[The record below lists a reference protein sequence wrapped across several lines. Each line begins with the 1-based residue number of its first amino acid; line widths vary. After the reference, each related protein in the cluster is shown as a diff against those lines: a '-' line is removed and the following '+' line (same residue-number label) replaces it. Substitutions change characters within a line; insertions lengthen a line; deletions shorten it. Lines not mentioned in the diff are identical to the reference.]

1 MREEGTGCFKSLVM
15 RPISL
20 TNAEINSVPGPA
32 RFLPRTMRVALER
45 RRSAT
50 ANERGQMIKT
60 LGQVLDNLMSGDRA
74 EENTDTV
81 DDTRLAAAALLVHAS
96 TIDGY
101 VEEAETERLQSVLK
115 DRYGLSDDQMHEL
128 VVAAERSE
136 RDAVDIYSFTSKLKK
151 ALSEDER
158 LQIIEMMWEIAYAD
172 GEVHGYEENL
182 IWRTA
187 ELMGISSRERIR
199 ARKKV
204 EAQQ

>member
-1 MREEGTGCFKSLVM
+1 
-15 RPISL
+15 
-20 TNAEINSVPGPA
+20 
-32 RFLPRTMRVALER
+32 
-45 RRSAT
+45 
-50 ANERGQMIKT
+50 MIKT
-60 LGQVLDNLMSGDRA
+60 LGQVLDNLMSGDSAR
-74 EENTDTV
+74 EETERV

-115 DRYGLSDDQMHEL
+115 DRYGLSDDQVHEL

-151 ALSEDER
+151 ALSEEDR
-158 LQIIEMMWEIAYAD
+158 LDIIEMMWEIAFAD

-187 ELMGISSRERIR
+187 ELLGVSSRERIR

>member
-1 MREEGTGCFKSLVM
+1 
-15 RPISL
+15 
-20 TNAEINSVPGPA
+20 
-32 RFLPRTMRVALER
+32 
-45 RRSAT
+45 
-50 ANERGQMIKT
+50 MIKT
-60 LGQVLDNLMSGDRA
+60 LGQVLDNLMSGDSA
-74 EENTDTV
+74 NDAADQA

-115 DRYGLSDDQMHEL
+115 ERYGLSDDQLHEL

-151 ALSEDER
+151 ALSEDDR
-158 LQIIEMMWEIAYAD
+158 LEIIEMMWEIAFAD

-187 ELMGISSRERIR
+187 ELLGISSRERIR

>member
-1 MREEGTGCFKSLVM
+1 
-15 RPISL
+15 
-20 TNAEINSVPGPA
+20 
-32 RFLPRTMRVALER
+32 MRVALEC

-74 EENTDTV
+74 EEDTDTV

>member
-1 MREEGTGCFKSLVM
+1 
-15 RPISL
+15 
-20 TNAEINSVPGPA
+20 
-32 RFLPRTMRVALER
+32 
-45 RRSAT
+45 
-50 ANERGQMIKT
+50 MIKT
-60 LGQVLDNLMSGDRA
+60 LGQVLDNLMSGDSA
-74 EENTDTV
+74 QEETERV

-115 DRYGLSDDQMHEL
+115 DRYGLSDDQLHEL

-151 ALSEDER
+151 ALSEEDR
-158 LQIIEMMWEIAYAD
+158 LDIIEMMWEIAYAD

-187 ELMGISSRERIR
+187 ELLGVSSRERIR

>member
-1 MREEGTGCFKSLVM
+1 
-15 RPISL
+15 
-20 TNAEINSVPGPA
+20 
-32 RFLPRTMRVALER
+32 
-45 RRSAT
+45 
-50 ANERGQMIKT
+50 MIKT
-60 LGQVLDNLMSGDRA
+60 LGQVLDNLMSGDSA
-74 EENTDTV
+74 KEETERV

-101 VEEAETERLQSVLK
+101 VEEAETERLQDVLK
-115 DRYGLSDDQMHEL
+115 ERYGLSGDQLHEL

-151 ALSEDER
+151 ALSEEDR
-158 LQIIEMMWEIAYAD
+158 LEIIEMMWEIAYAD

-187 ELMGISSRERIR
+187 ELLGISSRERIR

>member
-1 MREEGTGCFKSLVM
+1 
-15 RPISL
+15 
-20 TNAEINSVPGPA
+20 
-32 RFLPRTMRVALER
+32 
-45 RRSAT
+45 
-50 ANERGQMIKT
+50 MIKT
-60 LGQVLDNLMSGDRA
+60 LGQVLDNLMSGDSAR
-74 EENTDTV
+74 EETERV

-115 DRYGLSDDQMHEL
+115 DRYGLSDDQLHEL

-151 ALSEDER
+151 ALSEEDR
-158 LQIIEMMWEIAYAD
+158 LDIIEMMWEIAFAD

-187 ELMGISSRERIR
+187 ELLGVSSRERIR

>member
-1 MREEGTGCFKSLVM
+1 
-15 RPISL
+15 
-20 TNAEINSVPGPA
+20 
-32 RFLPRTMRVALER
+32 
-45 RRSAT
+45 
-50 ANERGQMIKT
+50 MIKT
-60 LGQVLDNLMSGDRA
+60 LGQVLDNLMSGDSA
-74 EENTDTV
+74 KEDADTT

-101 VEEAETERLQSVLK
+101 IEEAETERLQSVLK
-115 DRYGLSDDQMHEL
+115 DRYGLSVDQMHEL

-151 ALSEDER
+151 ALAEEER
-158 LQIIEMMWEIAYAD
+158 LEIIEMMWEIAFAD

-187 ELMGISSRERIR
+187 ELLGISSRERIR

>member
-1 MREEGTGCFKSLVM
+1 
-15 RPISL
+15 
-20 TNAEINSVPGPA
+20 
-32 RFLPRTMRVALER
+32 
-45 RRSAT
+45 
-50 ANERGQMIKT
+50 MIKT
-60 LGQVLDNLMSGDRA
+60 LGQVLDNLMSGDSA
-74 EENTDTV
+74 QEETERV

-115 DRYGLSDDQMHEL
+115 DRYGLSDDQLHEL

-151 ALSEDER
+151 ALSEEDR
-158 LQIIEMMWEIAYAD
+158 LDIIEMMWEIAFAD

-187 ELMGISSRERIR
+187 ELLGVSSRERIR

>member
-1 MREEGTGCFKSLVM
+1 
-15 RPISL
+15 
-20 TNAEINSVPGPA
+20 
-32 RFLPRTMRVALER
+32 LPRTMRVALER

>member
-1 MREEGTGCFKSLVM
+1 
-15 RPISL
+15 
-20 TNAEINSVPGPA
+20 
-32 RFLPRTMRVALER
+32 
-45 RRSAT
+45 
-50 ANERGQMIKT
+50 
-60 LGQVLDNLMSGDRA
+60 MSGDRA
-74 EENTDTV
+74 EEDTDTV

>member
-1 MREEGTGCFKSLVM
+1 
-15 RPISL
+15 
-20 TNAEINSVPGPA
+20 
-32 RFLPRTMRVALER
+32 
-45 RRSAT
+45 
-50 ANERGQMIKT
+50 MIKT
-60 LGQVLDNLMSGDRA
+60 LGQVLDNLVSGDEA
-74 EENTDTV
+74 KPGKDEEI

-101 VEEAETERLQSVLK
+101 VEEAETKRLQAALK
-115 DRYGLSDDQMHEL
+115 ERYALSDDQLHEL

-136 RDAVDIYSFTSKLKK
+136 RHAVDIYSFTSKLKK
-151 ALSEDER
+151 ELSEEDR
-158 LQIIEMMWEIAYAD
+158 LQIIEMMWEIAFAD

-187 ELMGISSRERIR
+187 ELLGISSRERIR

>member
-1 MREEGTGCFKSLVM
+1 
-15 RPISL
+15 
-20 TNAEINSVPGPA
+20 
-32 RFLPRTMRVALER
+32 
-45 RRSAT
+45 
-50 ANERGQMIKT
+50 MIKT
-60 LGQVLDNLMSGDRA
+60 LGQVLDNLMSGDSA
-74 EENTDTV
+74 NSETDGP

-101 VEEAETERLQSVLK
+101 VEEAETARLQQVLQAQY
-115 DRYGLSDDQMHEL
+115 DLSDEQMHEL
-128 VVAAERSE
+128 IVAAERSE

-151 ALSEDER
+151 TLPEQDR
-158 LQIIEMMWEIAYAD
+158 LQIIEMMWEIAFAD

-187 ELMGISSRERIR
+187 ELLGISSRERIR

>member
-1 MREEGTGCFKSLVM
+1 
-15 RPISL
+15 
-20 TNAEINSVPGPA
+20 
-32 RFLPRTMRVALER
+32 
-45 RRSAT
+45 
-50 ANERGQMIKT
+50 MIKT
-60 LGQVLDNLMSGDRA
+60 LGQVLDNLVSRDDTKA
-74 EENTDTV
+74 ETEGV

-115 DRYGLSDDQMHEL
+115 DRYELSYDQMHEL

-136 RDAVDIYSFTSKLKK
+136 RDAVDIYTFTSKLKK
-151 ALSEDER
+151 ALSEEGR
-158 LQIIEMMWEIAYAD
+158 LQIIEMMWEIAFAD
-172 GEVHGYEENL
+172 GEIHGYEENL

-187 ELMGISSRERIR
+187 ELLGISSRERIR

>member
-1 MREEGTGCFKSLVM
+1 
-15 RPISL
+15 
-20 TNAEINSVPGPA
+20 
-32 RFLPRTMRVALER
+32 
-45 RRSAT
+45 
-50 ANERGQMIKT
+50 MIKT
-60 LGQVLDNLMSGDRA
+60 LGQVLDNLMAGDSA
-74 EENTDTV
+74 KEESEKL

-101 VEEAETERLQSVLK
+101 VEEAETERLQAVLK
-115 DRYGLSDDQMHEL
+115 ERYGLSDDQLHEL

-158 LQIIEMMWEIAYAD
+158 LEIIEMMWEIAFAD
-172 GEVHGYEENL
+172 GEIHGYEENL

-187 ELMGISSRERIR
+187 ELLGVSSRERIR

>member
-1 MREEGTGCFKSLVM
+1 
-15 RPISL
+15 
-20 TNAEINSVPGPA
+20 
-32 RFLPRTMRVALER
+32 
-45 RRSAT
+45 
-50 ANERGQMIKT
+50 MIKT
-60 LGQVLDNLMSGDRA
+60 LGQVLDNLISGDEARPGKDD
-74 EENTDTV
+74 EV

-101 VEEAETERLQSVLK
+101 VEEAETMRVQAVLK
-115 DRYGLSDDQMHEL
+115 ERYALSDDQLHEL

-151 ALSEDER
+151 ELSEEDR
-158 LQIIEMMWEIAYAD
+158 LQIIEMMWEIAFAD

-187 ELMGISSRERIR
+187 ELLGISSRERIR

>member
-1 MREEGTGCFKSLVM
+1 LLRAK
-15 RPISL
+15 RI
-20 TNAEINSVPGPA
+20 AQ
-32 RFLPRTMRVALER
+32 R
-45 RRSAT
+45 RRSAI
-50 ANERGQMIKT
+50 ANKRGQMIKT
-60 LGQVLDNLMSGDRA
+60 LGQVLDNLMAGDSA
-74 EENTDTV
+74 KEEV
-81 DDTRLAAAALLVHAS
+81 EKLDDTRLAAAALLVHAS

-101 VEEAETERLQSVLK
+101 VEEAETERLQAVLK
-115 DRYGLSDDQMHEL
+115 ERYGLSDDQLHEL

-151 ALSEDER
+151 ALSEEDR
-158 LQIIEMMWEIAYAD
+158 LDIIEMMWEIAFAD

-187 ELMGISSRERIR
+187 ELLGISSRERIR

>member
-1 MREEGTGCFKSLVM
+1 
-15 RPISL
+15 
-20 TNAEINSVPGPA
+20 
-32 RFLPRTMRVALER
+32 
-45 RRSAT
+45 
-50 ANERGQMIKT
+50 
-60 LGQVLDNLMSGDRA
+60 VLDNLMSGDRA
-74 EENTDTV
+74 EEDTDTV